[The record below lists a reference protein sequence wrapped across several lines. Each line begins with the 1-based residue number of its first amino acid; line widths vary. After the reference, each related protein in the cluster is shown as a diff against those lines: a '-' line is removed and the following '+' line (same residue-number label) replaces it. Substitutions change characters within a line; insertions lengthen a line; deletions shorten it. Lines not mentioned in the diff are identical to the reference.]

1 MTNTLIVGSF
11 LHLQHMNK
19 LSTRLPPLFM
29 LIFCYILYQ
38 APFLYFNVNA
48 HIFVSSDDNAS
59 FLTLIERVRIEALL
73 ANESLHSNLTSSN
86 EHLAQLL
93 DRLDDVIDN
102 ENYFVVKSKQFNN
115 STVDALF
122 LANIVDEILQ
132 YYGGAYGILPSVML
146 NMSSM
151 SSMASIPTN
160 LGIHSVNASRVSNI
174 DKYQTA
180 KQYASRAVEIFETEL
195 KPYETKNN
203 SIAAGEVEKHLTELK
218 NAVDNK
224 APPLQVMMIVH
235 TKIHPNLQLAYNLK
249 VRNK

>member
-1 MTNTLIVGSF
+1 MANTLIVGAF

-19 LSTRLPPLFM
+19 LSTWLPPLFM
-29 LIFCYILYQ
+29 FIFYYILYQ

-73 ANESLHSNLTSSN
+73 ANESLRSNLTSSN

-102 ENYFVVKSKQFNN
+102 ENYFVVKSEQFNN

-122 LANIVDEILQ
+122 LATIVDEILQ

-151 SSMASIPTN
+151 SSMGSMPTN
-160 LGIHSVNASRVSNI
+160 LGIHSVNASRIFDI
-174 DKYQTA
+174 DKYQIA
-180 KQYASRAVEIFETEL
+180 KQYASRAVEIFDAEL
-195 KPYETKNN
+195 KPYETKKN

>member
-1 MTNTLIVGSF
+1 MANTLIVGAF
-11 LHLQHMNK
+11 LHLQHMSK
-19 LSTRLPPLFM
+19 LSNWLPPLFM
-29 LIFCYILYQ
+29 FIFYYILYQ
-38 APFLYFNVNA
+38 APCLYFNVNA

-102 ENYFVVKSKQFNN
+102 ENYFVVKSEQFNN

-122 LANIVDEILQ
+122 LANIVDEIFQ
-132 YYGGAYGILPSVML
+132 YYGGAYGILPSVIL

-151 SSMASIPTN
+151 ASSMPTN
-160 LGIHSVNASRVSNI
+160 LGIYSVNASRVFDI

-180 KQYASRAVEIFETEL
+180 KQYANRAVEIFDAEL
-195 KPYETKNN
+195 KPYETKKN
-203 SIAAGEVEKHLTELK
+203 SIADGEVEKQITELK

-235 TKIHPNLQLAYNLK
+235 TKIHPNLQLAYDLK

>member
-1 MTNTLIVGSF
+1 
-11 LHLQHMNK
+11 MNK
-19 LSTRLPPLFM
+19 LSTWLPPLFM
-29 LIFCYILYQ
+29 FTFCCILYQ

-102 ENYFVVKSKQFNN
+102 ENYFVVKSEQFNN

-151 SSMASIPTN
+151 ASMPTN
-160 LGIHSVNASRVSNI
+160 LGIHSVNASRVFDI

-180 KQYASRAVEIFETEL
+180 KQYASRAVEIFDAEL

>member
-1 MTNTLIVGSF
+1 MANTLIVGAF

-19 LSTRLPPLFM
+19 LSTWLPPLFM
-29 LIFCYILYQ
+29 FIFCYILYQ

-73 ANESLHSNLTSSN
+73 ANESLRSNLTSSN

-102 ENYFVVKSKQFNN
+102 ENYFVIKSEQFNN

-151 SSMASIPTN
+151 SSMASKPT
-160 LGIHSVNASRVSNI
+160 IWV
-174 DKYQTA
+174 
-180 KQYASRAVEIFETEL
+180 
-195 KPYETKNN
+195 
-203 SIAAGEVEKHLTELK
+203 SIALTLVEFL
-218 NAVDNK
+218 
-224 APPLQVMMIVH
+224 I
-235 TKIHPNLQLAYNLK
+235 
-249 VRNK
+249 

>member
-1 MTNTLIVGSF
+1 MANTLIVGAF

-19 LSTRLPPLFM
+19 LSTWLPPLFM
-29 LIFCYILYQ
+29 FIFCYILYQ
-38 APFLYFNVNA
+38 TPFLYFNANA

-73 ANESLHSNLTSSN
+73 ANESLRSNLTSSN

-102 ENYFVVKSKQFNN
+102 ENYFVVKSEQFNN

-151 SSMASIPTN
+151 SSMASMPTN
-160 LGIHSVNASRVSNI
+160 LGIHSVNASRIFDI

-180 KQYASRAVEIFETEL
+180 KQYASRAVEIFDAEL
-195 KPYETKNN
+195 KPYETKKN
-203 SIAAGEVEKHLTELK
+203 SIAAGEVEKYLTELK

-235 TKIHPNLQLAYNLK
+235 TEIHQNLPLAYNLK